1 MIKIYI
7 IYIEPYYN
15 NLNQEYY
22 HILTIDKLPEG
33 PLKQF
38 VKLISKSNI
47 STKIKNLASHNCI
60 YAISSE
66 ILNNTLHKN
75 EFCTIHDISSIYE
88 FLINNNYNL
97 NMNLNTSLMDILN
110 NDNIKI
116 NNGKKHLFTIN
127 YQL

>member
-15 NLNQEYY
+15 SLNQEYY

-38 VKLISKSNI
+38 VKLISKSNL
-47 STKIKNLASHNCI
+47 STKAKNIEFHNCI

-66 ILNNTLHKN
+66 ILNNSSHKN
-75 EFCTIHDISSIYE
+75 EFCTTHDISSIYE

>member
-7 IYIEPYYN
+7 IYLQPYYN
-15 NLNQEYY
+15 SISQEYY
-22 HILTIDKLPEG
+22 HILTIDKFPEG
-33 PLKQF
+33 PLNKYI
-38 VKLISKSNI
+38 KLISNN
-47 STKIKNLASHNCI
+47 NLSSRTTNLHLHNCE

-66 ILNNTLHKN
+66 ILNNKSHKY
-75 EFCTIHDISSIYE
+75 EFCTTHDISSIYE